1 VIRIYLD
8 DVVPGQAR
16 PEKAAE
22 RAERLLKFF
31 GGRALSEVTGALCRE
46 YVVVRE
52 GEGHSNK
59 GKGGGAKRDLE
70 DLRAAINHH
79 AGEGLHRGNVCVV
92 LPLGPPNRHCAD
104 RAARPPDHLALR
116 GRAVSDGT
124 GRNMPPTPPPLS
136 AKRRDRR
143 GFPRPFLGKWRT
155 VLLAKQ
161 SA

>member
-1 VIRIYLD
+1 MGESDRPIPARQMATVTPCFKIPKFAANLRPSRVKMPHPCKVIRPNRTKMFHVKHFCPIHS
-8 DVVPGQAR
+8 
-16 PEKAAE
+16 
-22 RAERLLKFF
+22 
-31 GGRALSEVTGALCRE
+31 GRARL
-46 YVVVRE
+46 
-52 GEGHSNK
+52 
-59 GKGGGAKRDLE
+59 
-70 DLRAAINHH
+70 AA
-79 AGEGLHRGNVCVV
+79 G
-92 LPLGPPNRHCAD
+92 PKSLGPPNRHCAD

-161 SA
+161 SAY